1 MKKYQFRRNG
11 REWLSTLLCG
21 SLLFSGLGVL
31 FYRHIAGVLCLMGLF
46 PVYIRLD
53 GERRQK
59 KYQEEL
65 TVQFKDALQSM
76 TGALQAGYSLERSIP
91 YAADELGQLY
101 PEKAPMVQ
109 ALRELTARLG
119 VNETVEQAFSW
130 LAEETDA
137 EDIQEFVQVLS
148 TAKRTGGNVIKVML
162 HTAECVAMRQEVT
175 REIQTLMS
183 GKRLEANLM
192 ILLPPG
198 ILLYLWTAMPDM
210 VAVLYHNL
218 QGILVMTGLLLL
230 YGGSYLWTRRILNIR
245 I

>member
-1 MKKYQFRRNG
+1 MKKYQYRRNG

-21 SLLFSGLGVL
+21 GLLFGGLGFL
-31 FYRHIAGVLCLMGLF
+31 FYRHIMGVLFLMGLL

-53 GERRQK
+53 GVRRQK
-59 KYQEEL
+59 RYKEEL
-65 TVQFKDALQSM
+65 TLQFKDALQSM
-76 TGALQAGYSLERSIP
+76 TSAMQAGYSLERSIP
-91 YAADELGQLY
+91 YAADELAQLY
-101 PEKAPMVQ
+101 QEQAPMVR
-109 ALRELTARLG
+109 ALRELTARLR

-130 LAEETDA
+130 LAEETDV
-137 EDIQEFVQVLS
+137 EDIREFVQVLA

-162 HTAECVAMRQEVT
+162 HTAECVAMRQEVG
-175 REIQTLMS
+175 REIRTLMS

-210 VAVLYHNL
+210 VAVLYYNL
-218 QGILVMTGLLLL
+218 QGVAVMTGLLLV
-230 YGGSYLWTRRILNIR
+230 YGGSYLWTRKILQIK